1 MCGFVHR
8 NNPVI
13 FIKRREN
20 RKKTQWRLRCVG
32 EGRKWERRWSLL
44 RSCVDT
50 EGGLK
55 VLIS

>member
-20 RKKTQWRLRCVG
+20 RKKHGGDCAVW
-32 EGRKWERRWSLL
+32 GRRGNGR
-44 RSCVDT
+44 
-50 EGGLK
+50 EGG
-55 VLIS
+55 VYSEAV